1 MNNSQGR
8 LVDGDDAFGRHRF
21 RNPGITTDN
30 ASLSNNG
37 TSSQNGGSRID
48 GNIVL
53 DGGVALAAALLLA
66 YT

>member
-8 LVDGDDAFGRHRF
+8 LVDGDDALGRHRF

-30 ASLSNNG
+30 AALSNNG
-37 TSSQNGGSRID
+37 ISSQNGGSRID

-53 DGGVALAAALLLA
+53 DGGMAFAAALLLA
-66 YT
+66 DA